1 MTEMHAECF
10 KEVKDI
16 VLEDLNERFHGKLVF
31 SPILVS
37 PHRTD
42 DDFLYLDISIVYDGD
57 HDLLTPDWY
66 ASFLPRIWFKLQDE
80 GIEGFPS
87 TSLIEKSEW
96 LSYNRRRKV
105 AGQ

>member
-1 MTEMHAECF
+1 MTEMRAEDSE
-10 KEVKDI
+10 KVKDI
-16 VLEDLNERFHGKLVF
+16 VLEDLNERFVGKLVF

-42 DDFLYLDISIVYDGD
+42 DDFLYLDISIVFDGD
-57 HDLLTPDWY
+57 GKLLTPDWY
-66 ASFLPRIWFKLQDE
+66 LGFLPRIWRKLRE
-80 GIEGFPS
+80 AGIEGYPS

-105 AGQ
+105 EAQ